1 LFYDGQGTQP
11 GAPMATQ
18 HELRT
23 EPTSSRWLLYVLL
36 GVLALIPV
44 AFFAVGPLSG
54 GSFSLEGPG
63 GPLVAFSAGVLSFIS
78 PCVLPIVPIYITHLS
93 GASIQAGGVTADRRV
108 TFSHA
113 VAFIVGL
120 SAVFIALGASVGL
133 LGSYVLRDNQRGLE
147 EFAGVMLLLM
157 GVILIPARQRMSTFA
172 AAVVLLLF
180 TGVFFG
186 VVEVANL
193 HGQTTRVALLGGALL
208 LAWLKVSGWIQLSIF
223 SRTFEFNV
231 AKDRRVG
238 YGRSALIGG
247 AFALGWTPCVGP
259 ILGSIL
265 TLAASTSASTSDA
278 LTATYLLGFYAL
290 GFSVPF
296 LITGLALADVTR
308 FLKRINPYLGYI
320 EIASAVLLIGLGILL
335 VTGQLA
341 NLNQYF
347 TFAEFNQGL

>member
-1 LFYDGQGTQP
+1 
-11 GAPMATQ
+11 MATQ
-18 HELRT
+18 HDLGREAST
-23 EPTSSRWLLYVLL
+23 SRWLLYAVF

-44 AFFAVGPLSG
+44 LFFAVGPLTGS
-54 GSFSLEGPG
+54 SFSLDGPG
-63 GPLVAFSAGVLSFIS
+63 GPMIAFSAGVLSFVS

-93 GASIQAGGVTADRRV
+93 GASIQAGRVTADRSV

-113 VAFIVGL
+113 VAFILGL
-120 SAVFIALGASVGL
+120 SVVFIALGASVGL
-133 LGSYVLRDNQRGLE
+133 LGSYALRDNQRGLE
-147 EFAGVMLLLM
+147 EFAGLMLLLM
-157 GVILIPARQRMSTFA
+157 GVILIPARQRLSTLNS
-172 AAVVLLLF
+172 AVVLLLF
-180 TGVFFG
+180 TAVFFA
-186 VVEVANL
+186 VVELANL

-208 LAWLKVSGWIQLSIF
+208 LAWLKVSGWIQLSFF

-238 YGRSALIGG
+238 YGRSAVIGG

-259 ILGSIL
+259 ILGGIL

-290 GFSVPF
+290 GFSIPF

-341 NLNQYF
+341 SLNQYF
-347 TFAEFNQGL
+347 TFAEFNQGI